1 MEADGGDEI
10 QTLLPDRKVL
20 ELVGRESKNLLER
33 RPLPVINYDSEDDDP
48 PVLLDDGGG
57 DDDVDYSVLLDDE

>member
-33 RPLPVINYDSEDDDP
+33 RPLPVTDDDFEDDDP
-48 PVLLDDGGG
+48 PIFLGDGGEDG
-57 DDDVDYSVLLDDE
+57 DEDYSVLLDDE